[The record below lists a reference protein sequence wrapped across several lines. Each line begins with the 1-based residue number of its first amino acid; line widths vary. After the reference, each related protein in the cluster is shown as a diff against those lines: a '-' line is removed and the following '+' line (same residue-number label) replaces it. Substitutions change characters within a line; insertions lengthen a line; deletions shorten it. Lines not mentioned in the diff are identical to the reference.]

1 MRNAILTPA
10 VDLHDHLW
18 GPLRA
23 PITLVEFGDYQCL
36 RSGVAS
42 AILQL
47 VLQQLDDDVRFVFRN
62 FPLTDPHPRAQAAA
76 EAAESVAAHSGNESF
91 WAMHDILFE
100 NQDALEDD
108 DLIVYAEAAGADPH
122 VVADDLASHAMA
134 DRVRDHVHSG
144 HQSGV
149 DATPTFFL
157 NGRRF
162 EGIWS
167 DAWAFAQ
174 ELKAAATRG

>member
-1 MRNAILTPA
+1 MRNVMLTPD
-10 VDLHDHLW
+10 VDVRDHTW
-18 GPLRA
+18 GPPGA
-23 PITLVEFGDYQCL
+23 PITLVEYGDYECL
-36 RSGVAS
+36 RSGVAY
-42 AILQL
+42 AVLQL

-76 EAAESVAAHSGNESF
+76 EAAESVAAHAGNDAF

-108 DLIVYAEAAGADPH
+108 DLIVYADAAGADPQ

-134 DRVRDHVHSG
+134 ARVGDHVRG
-144 HQSGV
+144 GQRSGV
-149 DATPTFFL
+149 DGTPTFFI
-157 NGRRF
+157 NRRRF
-162 EGIWS
+162 EGVWS